1 MKEVLKKR
9 DPSIDALKG
18 LLIFLVVLGHSTGSF
33 HDLHFFQYSTEGFY
47 NLDFFRYLNNA
58 LSSSRM
64 PAFIFLSGYL
74 SKKISLKKT
83 ITGVLFTWIILELFY
98 SLTDVLFYGEAYK
111 LNLYYPNWGMWYL
124 LSLSTWRFSLNFIK
138 PNNLILAVFTTIS
151 ILFLYFDLSIEQT
164 HVFSWSRTLSFY
176 PYFLFGFLVKKGDIQ
191 LNRIKVKPL
200 ILTTIGACLL
210 FSIFYFYPHLKSPF
224 WWHVISAK
232 QYELSFYQLIS
243 VKIMSMA
250 IAFCAIVSL
259 WSIKSKLPSLFIKI
273 GMNSMVVYS
282 FHFLILDFIKA
293 NKFFKFIPSNSFIL
307 MIYSISI
314 SALISFVFS
323 RDNIAPVL
331 QKFIT
336 FKGYKSLFSTQE
348 KTLIHEESLNLKELS
363 QKPGYLNIQTENL
376 NVEELLDLI
385 TMIDE
390 SYDVSKL
397 NFNLE
402 INEKES
408 ARPRERNI

>member
-1 MKEVLKKR
+1 M
-9 DPSIDALKG
+9 I
-18 LLIFLVVLGHSTGSF
+18 
-33 HDLHFFQYSTEGFY
+33 
-47 NLDFFRYLNNA
+47 
-58 LSSSRM
+58 
-64 PAFIFLSGYL
+64 
-74 SKKISLKKT
+74 
-83 ITGVLFTWIILELFY
+83 
-98 SLTDVLFYGEAYK
+98 
-111 LNLYYPNWGMWYL
+111 
-124 LSLSTWRFSLNFIK
+124 
-138 PNNLILAVFTTIS
+138 
-151 ILFLYFDLSIEQT
+151 
-164 HVFSWSRTLSFY
+164 
-176 PYFLFGFLVKKGDIQ
+176 
-191 LNRIKVKPL
+191 
-200 ILTTIGACLL
+200 
-210 FSIFYFYPHLKSPF
+210 
-224 WWHVISAK
+224 
-232 QYELSFYQLIS
+232 
-243 VKIMSMA
+243 
-250 IAFCAIVSL
+250 
-259 WSIKSKLPSLFIKI
+259 
-273 GMNSMVVYS
+273 VYS

>member
-176 PYFLFGFLVKKGDIQ
+176 PYFLFGFLVKKGDI
-191 LNRIKVKPL
+191 
-200 ILTTIGACLL
+200 
-210 FSIFYFYPHLKSPF
+210 
-224 WWHVISAK
+224 
-232 QYELSFYQLIS
+232 
-243 VKIMSMA
+243 
-250 IAFCAIVSL
+250 
-259 WSIKSKLPSLFIKI
+259 
-273 GMNSMVVYS
+273 
-282 FHFLILDFIKA
+282 
-293 NKFFKFIPSNSFIL
+293 
-307 MIYSISI
+307 
-314 SALISFVFS
+314 
-323 RDNIAPVL
+323 
-331 QKFIT
+331 
-336 FKGYKSLFSTQE
+336 
-348 KTLIHEESLNLKELS
+348 
-363 QKPGYLNIQTENL
+363 
-376 NVEELLDLI
+376 
-385 TMIDE
+385 
-390 SYDVSKL
+390 
-397 NFNLE
+397 
-402 INEKES
+402 
-408 ARPRERNI
+408 